1 MNKSQLVNMLADST
15 GMTKRAAGDA
25 LDTVLNAVTDALR
38 RGEKVTI
45 TGFGTFEVR
54 SRKARTGR
62 NPQTGEEITI
72 PARKVAAF
80 RAGKALKDAV
90 R

>member
-1 MNKSQLVNMLADST
+1 MNKMDLVNMLANQS
-15 GMTKRAAGDA
+15 GMTKKAAGDA
-25 LDTVLNAVTDALR
+25 LDAILDGIVSALKK
-38 RGEKVTI
+38 GEKVTI

-54 SRKARTGR
+54 SRSARTGR
-62 NPQTGEEITI
+62 NPQTGAEITI

-80 RAGKALKDAV
+80 RAGKALKDSV

>member
-1 MNKSQLVNMLADST
+1 MNKYDLVNMLASKT
-15 GMTKRAAGDA
+15 GMTKKGAADA
-25 LDTVLNAVTDALR
+25 LDSILDAIMDALR
-38 RGEKVTI
+38 KGDKVTI
-45 TGFGTFEVR
+45 TGFGTYEVR
-54 SRKARTGR
+54 QRKARVGR

>member
-1 MNKSQLVNMLADST
+1 MNKNSLVNMLASKT
-15 GMTKRAAGDA
+15 GMTKKAAADA
-25 LDTVLNAVTDALR
+25 LEAILSAIVSSLQKGD
-38 RGEKVTI
+38 KVTL

-54 SRKARTGR
+54 ARKARTGR

-72 PARKVAAF
+72 PARNVAAF
-80 RAGKALKDAV
+80 RAGKALKEAV